1 MRFNLATMTR
11 RVRPTIRRRAIVLRD
26 IVPPATL
33 ATDLYRACYLPVVE
47 LWARA
52 VDPIVE
58 EYSRTPGS
66 MSVDGSSVSEA
77 GAIPPDAAVR
87 LNDSPSDIQAS
98 IDAAS
103 SEFERLFLQLTA
115 ALEDWGIRVE
125 RWQRNAW
132 RQAVLTATGVDL
144 LTLIGREDVRETV
157 ETYLRW
163 NTDLI
168 RDVSAQ
174 ARKRIADAVFAG
186 LQNRTPV
193 RDVAKQIREAVD
205 MSRTRSKNIA
215 SDQLSK
221 LSAALAEE
229 RRRQAGLSVWKWR
242 HSRKRH
248 PRENHVAREGR
259 LYSDD
264 PAMVGREV
272 NGETVQVPPPE
283 NDRPGRPPF
292 CGCRGQGV
300 LVLD

>member
-1 MRFNLATMTR
+1 MRFDLATMTR
-11 RVRPTIRRRAIVLRD
+11 RVRPTIRRRAIVIRD
-26 IVPPATL
+26 IAPPATL
-33 ATDLYRACYLPVVE
+33 ATDLYRGCYMPVVDI
-47 LWARA
+47 WQRA
-52 VDPIVE
+52 AEPIVA
-58 EYSRTPGS
+58 EYERTLAITQNFDANSRITQ
-66 MSVDGSSVSEA
+66 VA
-77 GAIPPDAAVR
+77 YLA
-87 LNDSPSDIQAS
+87 DSPRDIQS
-98 IDAAS
+98 RIDAAS

-132 RQAVLTATGVDL
+132 RQAVLAATGVDL
-144 LTLIGREDVRETV
+144 LTLIGPEDVRETV

-174 ARKRIADAVFAG
+174 ARKRISDAVFAG

-215 SDQLSK
+215 ADQLSK
-221 LSAALAEE
+221 LSSALADE

-264 PAMVGREV
+264 PAMVGREI

-292 CGCRGQGV
+292 CGCREQGV

>member
-1 MRFNLATMTR
+1 MRYDLAALVRRTR
-11 RVRPTIRRRAIVLRD
+11 NPRRSSIVIRD
-26 IVPPATL
+26 IIPPATL
-33 ATDLYRACYLPVVE
+33 ATDLYRGCYMPVVQ
-47 LWARA
+47 LWDSA
-52 VDPIVE
+52 VDAIVA
-58 EYSRTPGS
+58 EYGRTANS
-66 MSVDGSSVSEA
+66 MVSDA
-77 GAIPPDAAVR
+77 TGGDLIPFAQGATQ
-87 LNDSPSDIQAS
+87 LNDSPSDIQAR

-132 RQAVLTATGVDL
+132 RQAILSATGVDL
-144 LTLIGREDVRETV
+144 LTLIGPEDVRETV

-174 ARKRIADAVFAG
+174 ARKRISDAVFTG
-186 LQNRTPV
+186 LQNRTPA
-193 RDVAKQIREAVD
+193 REVAKRIREAVD

-215 SDQLSK
+215 ADQLSK
-221 LSAALAEE
+221 LSSALADE

-272 NGETVQVPPPE
+272 NGETVLAPPAE

>member
-1 MRFNLATMTR
+1 MRYDLAQLTR
-11 RVRPTIRRRAIVLRD
+11 RTNPGIRRRSIVIRD
-26 IVPPATL
+26 VVPPGTL
-33 ATDLYRACYLPVVE
+33 ATDLYRGAYMPVID
-47 LWARA
+47 LWQRA
-52 VDPIVE
+52 VEAIVE
-58 EYSRTPGS
+58 EYSRTLGS
-66 MSVDGSSVSEA
+66 ITSDARSANEA
-77 GAIPPDAAVR
+77 GESPQLHAR
-87 LNDSPSDIQAS
+87 LNDSPSDIQAR

-125 RWQRNAW
+125 RFQRNAW
-132 RQAVLTATGVDL
+132 RQAILSATGVDL
-144 LTLIGREDVRETV
+144 LTLIGPEDVRETV

-174 ARKRIADAVFAG
+174 ARKRISDAVFAG
-186 LQNRTPV
+186 LQNRAPV

-205 MSRTRSKNIA
+205 ISRTRSKNIA
-215 SDQLSK
+215 ADQLSK
-221 LSAALAEE
+221 LSSALADE

-242 HSRKRH
+242 HSAKRH

-272 NGETVQVPPPE
+272 NGETVLAPPAE